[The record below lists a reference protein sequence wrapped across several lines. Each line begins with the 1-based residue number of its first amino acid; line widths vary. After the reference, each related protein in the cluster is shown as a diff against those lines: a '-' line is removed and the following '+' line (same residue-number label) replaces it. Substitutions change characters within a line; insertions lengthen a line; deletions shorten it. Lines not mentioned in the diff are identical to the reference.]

1 MEKFHQ
7 LRLLDDV
14 LFAVCI
20 ASNKGNTELLLRVL
34 MNRDD
39 LLVIRSYAQYPVRSI
54 ASHSVTFDVY
64 ARDSEGKHYNVEVQR
79 SNSGAIPKRAR
90 YHSSML
96 DRAIMQK
103 NTDYAA
109 LPESYVIFITENDL
123 FEAGLPVYH
132 VERVIMETNKN
143 FNDQAHIVYVNTK
156 YVNGVRQ
163 DDKGL
168 SPLEKL
174 MHDFRCTDPD
184 DMYYEQLANTV
195 RYYKE
200 NSEGVQK
207 LSSIFDEIREEV
219 AEEYAEKQKKYEQE
233 YAEKQKRYEQAFAEK
248 EKKYEQAFAE
258 KEKRYEQAFAEKE
271 KKYEQAFAEK
281 EKKYAEERAASE
293 RKLAEER
300 AASERKLAEAQAK
313 LVESELNLER
323 SQAMLAKAQADTE
336 SRAIILSAIRMM
348 KDGVKAEK
356 ISEYIGMP
364 LEQVQ
369 ELAAL
374 IA

>member
-1 MEKFHQ
+1 M
-7 LRLLDDV
+7 
-14 LFAVCI
+14 
-20 ASNKGNTELLLRVL
+20 
-34 MNRDD
+34 
-39 LLVIRSYAQYPVRSI
+39 
-54 ASHSVTFDVY
+54 TFDVY

-258 KEKRYEQAFAEKE
+258 KEK
-271 KKYEQAFAEK
+271 
-281 EKKYAEERAASE
+281 KYAEERAASE